1 MDNGW
6 VCGTCYSINRPGTSH
21 CYSCRQSRVEAE
33 APSVEIPASA
43 EDRLLRLAGVETPA
57 SAQNS
62 LLSLGGTMTMVCPD
76 CGTPRLGWSKRC
88 RSCGLSF
95 DGLAIVEVAQAA
107 SHGPRPLA
115 RLLYRRLAVLIPGL
129 ILLVVGLVVLLVAIA
144 LDPSLLAK
152 LQR

>member
-6 VCGTCYSINRPGTSH
+6 VCGACYSINRPGTSH

-33 APSVEIPASA
+33 APSVEIPAST

-57 SAQNS
+57 SAENS

-76 CGTPRLGWSKRC
+76 CGTRRRGWSSNC

-95 DGLAIVEVAQAA
+95 DDLAFAQALKAA
-107 SHGPRPLA
+107 SRGPGPLA
-115 RLLYRRLAVLIPGL
+115 RLLLRRLPVIIPGL
-129 ILLVVGLVVLLVAIA
+129 LLLVLWLVVTA
-144 LDPSLLAK
+144 LFPSK
-152 LQR
+152 